1 MADIVIGG
9 RLHSAA
15 TGNTVAGANEIMD
28 DAQGKKQSVVNQD
41 LANRI
46 SEAGQ
51 QQQAAIEAEAE
62 ARAAKDRELK
72 ALIDQGIIEGGGI
85 VFDTEPTPESVN
97 PVTSNG
103 IAGTLGYNT
112 ENVEFVRVLVDS
124 QNRVVFGI
132 QRDGNVYFGAG
143 VPKQIQ
149 TYVRDMM
156 ATIDLTDITT
166 TLEQITDYLTGK
178 LGTQLTLSDE
188 LDGKVDKVEGKSLID
203 AEYASS
209 VSHVENPE
217 FVEVHTDSEG
227 RVLWGIRSNGDFY
240 IGAGVPESVRQ
251 QIEAIDST
259 VNEKIAAIKA
269 MYGDYEDN
277 PEYVWVILDADDR
290 VLFGIR
296 TDGSLYLGNELPQE
310 YKQAIQAAYD
320 YVDEKFT
327 EVADIV
333 EALKHIITVWEDPEG
348 RLQITVDAEG
358 RMLSYRD
365 KEGTQHETHLR
376 VEKKLELSEEAMTDF
391 QQALKDAGF
400 QPGGGGDFSDR
411 EVIELPEPKGC
422 ALVNLIVD
430 KLPLNDGEVSEGFVE
445 YYDKSGNYFKIECSV
460 EPQGQTSRVF
470 AMTGG
475 KGNYTLDVS
484 NDVKFGSWVPQDS
497 FHLKGAAKDV
507 VRGTLPTS
515 YKWAY
520 MMQEFLNARPNRILV
535 DESSITTT
543 NGTGKRI
550 NDWPIDARCLPDGFP
565 FELYINGEYY
575 GIYAW
580 QLKKH
585 RKNYSMDKKDYT
597 SLFIDADGIMSNDY
611 QHGIWNEG
619 PDAVDPDGVYAKWW
633 NGFDIK
639 GPKDLICM
647 DGSDFDGDNPKELI
661 DSTSSVYDSSNKK
674 HKGSAQAKAII
685 RGFSTKYL
693 EVKELVDNNDIVA
706 AKAKFEENFDKAA
719 CILVY
724 IFNCLTNNGDSIKK
738 NTLWGTYANGK
749 IFPMLWDLD
758 NQYGVGWIGTHAG
771 APSAARWTGDY
782 ATATWPLAL
791 LWTLYS
797 DEIKTAYANLRNSKI
812 ISIDTWKDIVFNQWV
827 NRIGEEAYNR
837 DIERWPE
844 TPSYREDYT
853 DKENWVYYG
862 YSYGIGSYN
871 LWNENTAYA
880 KDALVALSLHP
891 LSNRY
896 YIYKAVKANQGKCPV
911 TQFYTEFPMLGGFY
925 DSPKRWEKWMT
936 AQIASCDVVM
946 EYNQ

>member
-28 DAQGKKQSVVNQD
+28 DAQGKKQSVVNQE

-46 SEAGQ
+46 SVAGQ

-85 VFDTEPTPESVN
+85 VFDTEPTPDSVN

-103 IAGTLGYNT
+103 IAGTLGYNID
-112 ENVEFVRVLVDS
+112 NVEFVRVVVDA

-132 QRDGNVYFGAG
+132 QHDGNVYFGAG
-143 VPKQIQ
+143 VPEQIQ

-166 TLEQITDYLTGK
+166 TLEQITDYLAGK
-178 LGTQLTLSDE
+178 LGTQLTLSEE
-188 LDGKVDKVEGKSLID
+188 LNGKVDKEEGKSLVD
-203 AEYASS
+203 AEVAESFS
-209 VSHVENPE
+209 IEDNPE
-217 FVEVHTDSEG
+217 FLKADTDSEG
-227 RVLWGIRSNGDFY
+227 KVLAGIKKDGKVWMNDLEVDGKAFYIVTYSPEWLKVVTDSDGKVITGIRKDGSTY
-240 IGAGVPESVRQ
+240 IADLDAGGA
-251 QIEAIDST
+251 
-259 VNEKIAAIKA
+259 IAAMLAEFEERIA
-269 MYGDYEDN
+269 ELEDD
-277 PEYVWVILDADDR
+277 IDAKMA
-290 VLFGIR
+290 LF
-296 TDGSLYLGNELPQE
+296 DAVFSE
-310 YKQAIQAAYD
+310 
-320 YVDEKFT
+320 FT
-327 EVADIV
+327 
-333 EALKHIITVWEDPEG
+333 DPEG
-348 RLQITVDAEG
+348 RLQITTDADN
-358 RMLSYRD
+358 RILSYRD
-365 KEGTQHETHLR
+365 KEGVLHETNLA
-376 VEKKLELSEEAMTDF
+376 VENKLELSDEAMTDF
-391 QQALKDAGF
+391 QQALKAAGF

-470 AMTGG
+470 AKTGG

-507 VRGTLPTS
+507 IRGTLPTS

-565 FELYINGEYY
+565 FELYVNGEYY

-758 NQYGVGWIGTHAG
+758 NQYGVGWIGTQAG

-782 ATATWPLAL
+782 ATAKWPLAL

-797 DEIKTAYANLRNSKI
+797 DEIKAAYANLRNSKI

-853 DKENWVYYG
+853 NEENWVYYG

-880 KDALVALSLHP
+880 KDDLVALSLHP

-896 YIYKAVKANQGKCPV
+896 YIYKAVIANQGECPV

-925 DSPKRWEKWMT
+925 DSPKRWEKWMI
-936 AQIASCDVVM
+936 AQIASCDAVM